1 MVDIPSILN
10 RDMVMKE
17 LSFDKDGRWAVPA
30 LNRMSVVDPQL
41 PKQKVIIKDDT
52 FRESTNM
59 PGASP
64 TGTIRGCWWRAR

>member
-41 PKQKVIIKDDT
+41 PKQ
-52 FRESTNM
+52 
-59 PGASP
+59 
-64 TGTIRGCWWRAR
+64 